1 MRRARISG
9 VGMWVPPL
17 RLTNEELGLRMGKP
31 VPPQIEAKLGIKARH
46 ITGDDFSSAAL
57 GTEAARAAIANA
69 GLQSEDID
77 LVVVATDT
85 PEYIS
90 PPTSAVVQGRLGAI
104 NAGIFDVN
112 ASCTGIVAALD
123 LASRMIGY
131 DQTYRH
137 ILVVG
142 IYNMTKFIDFT
153 NEKVAPIFADGGGAV
168 VLSATAADNG
178 RGYLSAKLIAD
189 GTQYDFLGIYAGGT
203 KQPISHAAIDKGEHL
218 LTFLKPL
225 PGDRNVK
232 LWPPLIVAALERAG
246 LTLADVSHLLFTQIN
261 KAVIEEVMGILGLP
275 MSRTTCSMDQ
285 YGYTGSACIPI
296 ALHEALQAGAIQPGD
311 IVVMVGSGVGLS
323 SGAVVFRW

>member
-1 MRRARISG
+1 MRRAKISG

-31 VPPQIEAKLGIKARH
+31 IPPQIEAKLGIRARH
-46 ITGDDFSSAAL
+46 ITEDQYSSADL
-57 GTEAARAAIANA
+57 GVEAAKAALADA
-69 GLQSEDID
+69 GLQPEEID
-77 LVVVATDT
+77 LVIVTSDT

-90 PPTSAVVQGRLGAI
+90 PPTSAVVQGRLGAV

-112 ASCTGIVAALD
+112 ASCTGFVATLD

-131 DQTYRH
+131 DTAYKH
-137 ILVVG
+137 ILVIGV
-142 IYNMTKFIDFT
+142 YNMTKFVDFT

-168 VLSATAADNG
+168 VLSATEAEDG
-178 RGYLSAKLIAD
+178 RGYLSAKLVAD

-203 KQPISHAAIDKGEHL
+203 KQPISHEAIDKGEHL

-232 LWPPLIVAALERAG
+232 LWPPLIAEALERAG
-246 LTLADVSHLLFTQIN
+246 LTLADVKHLLFTQIN
-261 KAVIEEVMGILGLP
+261 KSVIEEVMGILGLP
-275 MSRTTCSMDQ
+275 MSQTTCAMGE

-296 ALHEALQAGAIQPGD
+296 ALYEAIKAGSINPGD

>member
-17 RLTNEELGLRMGKP
+17 RLTNEELGVRMGKP
-31 VPPQIEAKLGIKARH
+31 VPLNIETKLGIKARH
-46 ITGDDFSSAAL
+46 ITGDDFSSADL
-57 GTEAARAAIANA
+57 GTEAAKAALANA
-69 GLQSEDID
+69 GLNPEDID
-77 LVVVATDT
+77 MVIVTSDT

-90 PPTSAVVQGRLGAI
+90 PPTSAVVQGRLGAV

-112 ASCTGIVAALD
+112 ASCTGFVATLD

-131 DQTYRH
+131 DQTYKH

-142 IYNMTKFIDFT
+142 TYNMTKFVDFT

-168 VLSATAADNG
+168 VLSATEADG
-178 RGYLSAKLIAD
+178 SGYLSAKLVAD

-203 KQPISHAAIDKGEHL
+203 KNPISHEAIDKGEHL

-232 LWPPLIVAALERAG
+232 LWPPLIDEALKRAG
-246 LTLADVSHLLFTQIN
+246 LTLAEVKHLLFTQIN
-261 KAVIEEVMGILGLP
+261 KSVIEEVMGILGLP
-275 MSRTTCSMDQ
+275 MSQTTCSMDK

-296 ALHEALQAGAIQPGD
+296 ALHEAVEAGSIQPGD

-323 SGAVVFRW
+323 SGAVIFRW